1 MQIYGRE
8 TAKSAIALDGKDND
22 YMIDGYIMQP
32 QYNRAT
38 KYYMLLYING
48 RMIRNYHLQ
57 KAVMELMHLF
67 CQKTVIQ

>member
-48 RMIRNYHLQ
+48 
-57 KAVMELMHLF
+57 E
-67 CQKTVIQ
+67 